1 MAIAKDIISQ
11 GLSGAIGKEIVF
23 KRYADK
29 TVVTKYPD
37 MKKIVPSAAQKI
49 QRKKF
54 KEANAFAKSINND
67 PVKRAAYG
75 LKIPSG
81 KSVYRWAVKEYMKS
95 ELVMEVSLDI

>member
-1 MAIAKDIISQ
+1 MEIAKDIISQ

-23 KRYADK
+23 KRYTDK

-37 MKKIVPSAAQKI
+37 MKNIVPSAAQKI

-54 KEANAFAKSINND
+54 KAANAFAKIINDD
-67 PVKRAAYG
+67 PLKRSAYA

-81 KSVYRWAVKEYMKS
+81 KSVYRWAVKEYMKRNR
-95 ELVMEVSLDI
+95 EL

>member
-37 MKKIVPSAAQKI
+37 MKNIVPSDAQKN
-49 QRKKF
+49 QRNKFREAHNYAKKINDNLLS
-54 KEANAFAKSINND
+54 KADFALTIS
-67 PVKRAAYG
+67 P
-75 LKIPSG
+75 G
-81 KSVYRWAVKEYMKS
+81 KSVYRWAVKEFMKG
-95 ELVMEVSLDI
+95 ELVMQVSLNI

>member
-23 KRYADK
+23 KRYTDK

-37 MKKIVPSAAQKI
+37 MKNIVPSAAQKI

-54 KEANAFAKSINND
+54 
-67 PVKRAAYG
+67 
-75 LKIPSG
+75 
-81 KSVYRWAVKEYMKS
+81 
-95 ELVMEVSLDI
+95 